1 MRILVLDTIH
11 GGAELA
17 AALRGAGH
25 QVDEV
30 DVYRGEGGIPVE
42 EALVRTYDL
51 VTAPVHLDP
60 DHPLL
65 RQHGPA
71 VSHHEM
77 VGWVLRAH
85 LPRPFIEI
93 TGARGKT
100 TTAHALASLLP
111 GPGILHTSTGT
122 YRYPER
128 VRLWKRSIT
137 PASLI
142 PAAHEAWRIGGWLVA
157 EESLGVTGTGDVA
170 VLTSP
175 DDYPIAA
182 GRKRAITEKCRLISR
197 TRIVVLP
204 PGIDLPRKTVAADEM
219 VSFDGPV
226 CRFSGRGIVGTFA
239 NPLCTLA
246 GYRAALSLAAATA
259 CVIGVDPS
267 PLAEFTALPGR
278 MATRWEGD
286 LLIVDNANSGTNV
299 ATTLDAARY
308 ARTLAGNGALTL
320 VIGEEARAV
329 CEGFSPEDVRR
340 AVSAVGPT
348 GIVYVGEAWCT
359 AGEEHTAA
367 SLDEGLDLARSITP
381 EGAIILAVKTWR

>member
-1 MRILVLDTIH
+1 MQILVLDTIH

-17 AALRGAGH
+17 VALRGAGH

-30 DVYRGEGGIPVE
+30 DVYLGQAGIPAP

-65 RQHGPA
+65 RRHGPA
-71 VSHHEM
+71 ISHHEM
-77 VGWVLRAH
+77 VKWVLDGH
-85 LPRPFIEI
+85 LPHPFIEI

-100 TTAHALASLLP
+100 TTAHALAALMP

-128 VRLWKRSIT
+128 ERLWKKSIT

-142 PAAHEAWRIGGWLVA
+142 VAAREAERIGGWLVA
-157 EESLGVTGTGDVA
+157 EESLGVTAAGDVA

-175 DDYPIAA
+175 EDYPVAA
-182 GRKRAITEKCRLISR
+182 GKKHAIAEKCRLLSR
-197 TRIVVLP
+197 ARTVVLP
-204 PGIDLPRKTVAADEM
+204 PGIDLSGGVAADRM
-219 VSFDGPV
+219 VSFDGQV
-226 CRFSGRGIVGTFA
+226 CRYAGCGIAGTFA

-246 GYRAALSLAAATA
+246 GYRTALSLAAATA
-259 CVIGVDPS
+259 CVLGIDPA
-267 PLAEFTALPGR
+267 PLAEFAALPGR
-278 MATRWEGD
+278 MAARWEGD
-286 LLIVDNANSGTNV
+286 LLIVDNANSGTNM
-299 ATTLDAARY
+299 ATTAEAARY
-308 ARTLAGNGALTL
+308 ARELSGNGSLTL

-348 GIVYVGEAWCT
+348 GIVYVGE
-359 AGEEHTAA
+359 GHAA
-367 SLDEGLDLARSITP
+367 ATLDEGLALARSITP
-381 EGAIILAVKTWR
+381 AGAIVLAVKTWR

>member
-25 QVDEV
+25 EVDEV
-30 DVYRGEGGIPVE
+30 DVYRGRAGTPIE

-65 RQHGPA
+65 AEHGPA
-71 VSHHEM
+71 ISHHEM
-77 VGWVLRAH
+77 VQRVLGER
-85 LPRPFIEI
+85 LPHPFIEI

-128 VRLWKRSIT
+128 ELLWKKSIT

-142 PAAHEAWRIGGWLVA
+142 PAVREAERVGGWLVA
-157 EESLGVTGTGDVA
+157 EESLGVSGAGDVA

-175 DDYPIAA
+175 DDYPVAA
-182 GRKRAITEKCRLISR
+182 GKKSAIAEKCRLVGR
-197 TRIVVLP
+197 AAKAVLS
-204 PGIDLPRKTVAADEM
+204 PGIELPGGVRADSIVTFEGGRCRYAGFGVA
-219 VSFDGPV
+219 
-226 CRFSGRGIVGTFA
+226 GTFK

-246 GYRAALSLAAATA
+246 GYRTPLALAAATA
-259 CVIGVDPS
+259 CVLGIDPS
-267 PLAEFTALPGR
+267 PLAAFAALPGR
-278 MATRWEGD
+278 MAARREGD
-286 LLIVDNANSGTNV
+286 LLILDNANSGTNM
-299 ATTLDAARY
+299 ATTVEAARY
-308 ARTLAGNGALTL
+308 ARELSGGCPLTL
-320 VIGEEARAV
+320 VIGEEAHAV
-329 CEGFSPEDVRR
+329 CEGFSAENIRR
-340 AVSAVGPT
+340 TVAAVNPAAT
-348 GIVYVGEAWCT
+348 VYVGEGHEAPT
-359 AGEEHTAA
+359 LEAGLA
-367 SLDEGLDLARSITP
+367 LARKMTP
-381 EGAIILAVKTWR
+381 AGAVVLAVKTWR

>member
-30 DVYRGEGGIPVE
+30 DVYRGEIGIPIE

-65 RQHGPA
+65 REHGPA
-71 VSHHEM
+71 VPHHEM
-77 VGWVLRAH
+77 VRRVLGSR
-85 LPRPFIEI
+85 LPHPFIEI

-128 VRLWKRSIT
+128 ERLWKKSIT
-137 PASLI
+137 PASVI
-142 PAAHEAWRIGGWLVA
+142 PAVREAERIGGWLVA
-157 EESLGVTGTGDVA
+157 EESLGVTGAGDVA
-170 VLTSP
+170 VLTSA
-175 DDYPIAA
+175 DDYPVAA
-182 GRKRAITEKCRLISR
+182 GKKHAIAEKCRMLAR
-197 TRIVVLP
+197 APAVVLP
-204 PGIDLPRKTVAADEM
+204 PGIDLPGAVAADSI
-219 VSFDGPV
+219 VSFEGRV
-226 CRFSGRGIVGTFA
+226 CRYDGFDVRGTFE

-246 GYRAALSLAAATA
+246 GYRTPLMLAAATA
-259 CVIGVDPS
+259 CVLGIDPS
-267 PLAEFTALPGR
+267 PLAGFTALPGR
-278 MATRWEGD
+278 MAARREGD
-286 LLIVDNANSGTNV
+286 LLILDNANSGTNM
-299 ATTLDAARY
+299 ATTIEAARY
-308 ARTLAGNGALTL
+308 ARELSGGGPLTL

-340 AVSAVGPT
+340 TVAAVGPAAT
-348 GIVYVGEAWCT
+348 VYVGE
-359 AGEEHTAA
+359 GHDAA
-367 SLDEGLDLARSITP
+367 TLESGLAVARSTAP
-381 EGAIILAVKTWR
+381 EGAIVLAVKTWR

>member
-17 AALRGAGH
+17 MALRDAGH
-25 QVDEV
+25 EADEV
-30 DVYRGEGGIPVE
+30 DVYRGKAGISVA
-42 EALVRTYDL
+42 EALIRTYDI

-71 VSHHEM
+71 ISHHEM
-77 VGWVLRAH
+77 AGWILRAH
-85 LPRPFIEI
+85 PPRPFIEI

-100 TTAHALASLLP
+100 TTAHALASLMP

-128 VRLWKRSIT
+128 DFLWKRSIT

-142 PAAHEAWRIGGWLVA
+142 PAAREAWLIGGWLVA
-157 EESLGVTGTGDVA
+157 EESLGVTGAGGVA

-182 GRKRAITEKCRLISR
+182 GKKSAIVEKCRLLSR
-197 TRIVVLP
+197 ARVVVVP
-204 PGIDLPRKTVAADEM
+204 GGIDLLRPVVAADEM
-219 VSFDGPV
+219 VSFDGQV
-226 CRFSGRGIVGTFA
+226 CQYKGRGIAGTFT

-259 CVIGVDPS
+259 CILGIDPA
-267 PLAEFTALPGR
+267 PLANFTALPGR
-278 MATRWEGD
+278 MAARREGD
-286 LLIVDNANSGTNV
+286 RLIVDDSNSGTNA
-299 ATTLDAARY
+299 ATAIEAARY
-308 ARTLAGNGALTL
+308 ARELSGDGALTL

-329 CEGFSPEDVRR
+329 CEGFSPEDIGQ
-340 AVSAVGPT
+340 AVSAIRPAAT
-348 GIVYVGEAWCT
+348 VYVGEGHPVAT
-359 AGEEHTAA
+359 
-367 SLDEGLDLARSITP
+367 LDAGLDAARAITP
-381 EGAIILAVKTWR
+381 AGAIVLAVKMWR

>member
-1 MRILVLDTIH
+1 MRVLVLDTIH

-17 AALRGAGH
+17 VALRGAGH

-30 DVYRGEGGIPVE
+30 DVYLGQAGISIE

-65 RQHGPA
+65 RRHGPA

-77 VGWVLRAH
+77 VKWVLDGR
-85 LPRPFIEI
+85 LPHPFIEI

-100 TTAHALASLLP
+100 TTAHALAALMP

-128 VRLWKRSIT
+128 ERLWKKSIT

-142 PAAHEAWRIGGWLVA
+142 VAAREAERIGGWLVA
-157 EESLGVTGTGDVA
+157 EESLGVTAAGDVA

-175 DDYPIAA
+175 EDYPVAA
-182 GRKRAITEKCRLISR
+182 GKKQAIVEKCRLLSR
-197 TRIVVLP
+197 ARTVVLP
-204 PGIDLPRKTVAADEM
+204 PGIDLSGGVAADEI
-219 VSFDGPV
+219 VSFDGQV
-226 CRFSGRGIVGTFA
+226 CRYEGCGIAGTFA

-246 GYRAALSLAAATA
+246 GYRTALSLAAATA
-259 CVIGVDPS
+259 CVLGIDPA
-267 PLAEFTALPGR
+267 PLAEFAALPGR
-278 MATRWEGD
+278 MAARREGD
-286 LLIVDNANSGTNV
+286 LLIVDNANSGTNM
-299 ATTLDAARY
+299 ATTAEAARY
-308 ARTLAGNGALTL
+308 ARELSGSETLTL

-329 CEGFSPEDVRR
+329 CEGFSPGDVRR

-348 GIVYVGEAWCT
+348 ATVYVGEGHAAAT
-359 AGEEHTAA
+359 LEAGLA
-367 SLDEGLDLARSITP
+367 LARSITP
-381 EGAIILAVKTWR
+381 AGAIVLAVKTWR

>member
-1 MRILVLDTIH
+1 MQILVLDTIH

-17 AALRGAGH
+17 VALRGAGH

-30 DVYRGEGGIPVE
+30 DVYLGQAGIPVE

-65 RQHGPA
+65 RRHGPA
-71 VSHHEM
+71 ISHHEM
-77 VGWVLRAH
+77 VKWVLDGR
-85 LPRPFIEI
+85 LPHPFIEI

-100 TTAHALASLLP
+100 TTAHALAALMP

-128 VRLWKRSIT
+128 ERLWKKSIT

-142 PAAHEAWRIGGWLVA
+142 VAAREAERIGGWLVA
-157 EESLGVTGTGDVA
+157 EESLGVTAAGDVA

-175 DDYPIAA
+175 DDYPVAA
-182 GRKRAITEKCRLISR
+182 GKKHAITEKCRLLSR
-197 TRIVVLP
+197 ARTVVLP
-204 PGIDLPRKTVAADEM
+204 PGIALSGGVAADGM

-226 CRFSGRGIVGTFA
+226 CRYEGCGIAGTFA

-246 GYRAALSLAAATA
+246 GYQTALSLAAATA
-259 CVIGVDPS
+259 CVLGIDPA
-267 PLAEFTALPGR
+267 PLAEFAALPGR
-278 MATRWEGD
+278 MAARREGD
-286 LLIVDNANSGTNV
+286 LLIVDNANSGTNMM
-299 ATTLDAARY
+299 TTIEAARY
-308 ARTLAGNGALTL
+308 ARELSGSEILTL
-320 VIGEEARAV
+320 VIGEETRAV

-348 GIVYVGEAWCT
+348 RIVYVGEGHAAAT
-359 AGEEHTAA
+359 LEAGLA
-367 SLDEGLDLARSITP
+367 LARSITP
-381 EGAIILAVKTWR
+381 AGAIVLAVKMWR

>member
-17 AALRGAGH
+17 GALRGAGH
-25 QVDEV
+25 EADEV
-30 DVYRGEGGIPVE
+30 DVYRGKAGTSIE

-65 RQHGPA
+65 RRHGPA

-77 VGWVLRAH
+77 VQRVLEER
-85 LPRPFIEI
+85 LPHPFIEI

-128 VRLWKRSIT
+128 ELLWKKSIT

-142 PAAHEAWRIGGWLVA
+142 AAAHEAERIGGWLVA
-157 EESLGVTGTGDVA
+157 EESLGVTGAGDVA
-170 VLTSP
+170 VLTSTE
-175 DDYPIAA
+175 DYPIAA
-182 GRKRAITEKCRLISR
+182 GKKQAIAEKCRLLSR
-197 TRIVVLP
+197 ARRIVLP
-204 PGIDLPRKTVAADEM
+204 PGIDLPGATAADGM
-219 VSFDGPV
+219 VSFEGQT
-226 CRFSGRGIVGTFA
+226 CRFSGNGISGAFA

-246 GYRAALSLAAATA
+246 GYRTPLMLAAATA
-259 CVIGVDPS
+259 CVLGVDPS
-267 PLAEFTALPGR
+267 PLGRFAALPGR
-278 MATRWEGD
+278 MAARREGD
-286 LLIVDNANSGTNV
+286 LLILDNANSGTNI
-299 ATTLDAARY
+299 ATTVEAARY
-308 ARTLAGNGALTL
+308 ARELSGNGPLTI

-329 CEGFSPEDVRR
+329 CEGFSAEDVRR
-340 AVSAVGPT
+340 TVAAIEPAAT
-348 GIVYVGEAWCT
+348 VYVGEGHPAAT
-359 AGEEHTAA
+359 IDAGLAI
-367 SLDEGLDLARSITP
+367 ARSITP
-381 EGAIILAVKTWR
+381 AGAIVLAVKTWR

>member
-1 MRILVLDTIH
+1 MRVLVLDTIH

-17 AALRGAGH
+17 VALRGAGH

-30 DVYRGEGGIPVE
+30 DVYLGQAGIPVA

-65 RQHGPA
+65 RRHGPA

-77 VGWVLRAH
+77 VKLVLDGR
-85 LPRPFIEI
+85 LPHPFIEI
-93 TGARGKT
+93 TGAQGKT
-100 TTAHALASLLP
+100 TTAHALAALMP
-111 GPGILHTSTGT
+111 GSGILHTSTGT

-128 VRLWKRSIT
+128 ERLWKKSIT

-142 PAAHEAWRIGGWLVA
+142 VAAREAERIGGWLVA
-157 EESLGVTGTGDVA
+157 EESLGVTAAGDVA

-175 DDYPIAA
+175 EDYPVAA
-182 GRKRAITEKCRLISR
+182 GKKHAIVEKCRLLSR
-197 TRIVVLP
+197 ARTVVLP
-204 PGIDLPRKTVAADEM
+204 PGIALSGGVAADEI
-219 VSFDGPV
+219 VSFDGQV
-226 CRFSGRGIVGTFA
+226 CRYEGCGIAGTFA

-246 GYRAALSLAAATA
+246 GYRTALSLAAATA
-259 CVIGVDPS
+259 CVLGIDPA

-278 MATRWEGD
+278 MAARREGD
-286 LLIVDNANSGTNV
+286 LLIVDDANSGTNM
-299 ATTLDAARY
+299 ATTAEAARY
-308 ARTLAGNGALTL
+308 ARELSGSETLTL

-329 CEGFSPEDVRR
+329 CEGFSPGDVRR

-348 GIVYVGEAWCT
+348 ATVYVGEGHAAAT
-359 AGEEHTAA
+359 LEAGLA
-367 SLDEGLDLARSITP
+367 LARSITP
-381 EGAIILAVKTWR
+381 AGAIVLAVKTWR

>member
-17 AALRGAGH
+17 GALRGAGH
-25 QVDEV
+25 EADEV
-30 DVYRGEGGIPVE
+30 DVYRGKAGISIE

-65 RQHGPA
+65 RRHGPA

-77 VGWVLRAH
+77 VQRVLEGR
-85 LPRPFIEI
+85 LPHPFIEI

-128 VRLWKRSIT
+128 ELLWKRSIT

-142 PAAHEAWRIGGWLVA
+142 VAAHEAERIGGWLIA
-157 EESLGVTGTGDVA
+157 EESLGVTGAGDVA
-170 VLTSP
+170 VLTSTE
-175 DDYPIAA
+175 DYPVAA
-182 GRKRAITEKCRLISR
+182 GKKQAIAEKCRLLSGAR
-197 TRIVVLP
+197 RIVLP
-204 PGIDLPRKTVAADEM
+204 PGIDLPGATAADRM
-219 VSFDGPV
+219 VSFEGQT
-226 CRFSGRGIVGTFA
+226 CRFSGNGICGAFE

-246 GYRAALSLAAATA
+246 GYRTPLMLAAATA
-259 CVIGVDPS
+259 CVLGVDPT
-267 PLAEFTALPGR
+267 PLGRFAALPGR
-278 MATRWEGD
+278 MAARREGD
-286 LLIVDNANSGTNV
+286 VLIVDNANSGTNT
-299 ATTLDAARY
+299 ATTIEAARY
-308 ARTLAGNGALTL
+308 ARELSGNGPLTI

-329 CEGFSPEDVRR
+329 CEGFSAEDVRR
-340 AVSAVGPT
+340 TVAAVEPAAT
-348 GIVYVGEAWCT
+348 VYVGE
-359 AGEEHTAA
+359 GHTAA
-367 SLDEGLDLARSITP
+367 TLNEGLAIARSITP
-381 EGAIILAVKTWR
+381 AGAIVLAVKTWR